1 MLKMR
6 RITDVYEMKVF
17 DDIGNYMGDV
27 EESLISLN
35 KVFGWRIRATKTSSL
50 SRVLGS
56 AKGIIVPHKFVKA
69 IGDIMIVNKQAI
81 PDYDEEVSTN
91 AQQRVQ
97 AETTETTI

>member
-17 DDIGNYMGDV
+17 DDIGNYMGDI

-35 KVFGWRIRATKTSSL
+35 KVFGWRIRATRTSSL

-81 PDYDEEVSTN
+81 PAYEEAGGV
-91 AQQRVQ
+91 AQQQ
-97 AETTETTI
+97 THAESTETTI

>member
-17 DDIGNYMGDV
+17 DDVGNYMGDV

-35 KVFGWRIRATKTSSL
+35 KVFGWRIKATKTSSL

-56 AKGIIVPHKFVKA
+56 AKGVIVPHKFVKA
-69 IGDIMIVNKQAI
+69 IGDIMIINKQAI
-81 PDYDEEVSTN
+81 PAYDEEVSAGT
-91 AQQRVQ
+91 QQQ
-97 AETTETTI
+97 TAETTETTI